1 MASTLTVAPNF
12 IRDNPKSHDLVV
24 ACVLPIGGYLTF

>member
-12 IRDNPKSHDLVV
+12 IRDNPKSHDLAV
-24 ACVLPIGGYLTF
+24 ACVLIGGYLTF